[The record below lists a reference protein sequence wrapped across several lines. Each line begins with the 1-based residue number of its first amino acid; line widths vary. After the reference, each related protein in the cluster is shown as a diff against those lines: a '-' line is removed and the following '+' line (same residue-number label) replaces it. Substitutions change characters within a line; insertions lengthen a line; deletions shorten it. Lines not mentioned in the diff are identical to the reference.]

1 MKDLKILL
9 KKKNTKRENMVMK
22 DIKISQEMKN
32 KNWLSIKRY
41 CEMRK
46 SKSLRNYKK
55 FGKPNYLFFET
66 DLVG

>member
-9 KKKNTKRENMVMK
+9 KKKKTKRENMVMK

-32 KNWLSIKRY
+32 KSWLS
-41 CEMRK
+41 CDEMRK
-46 SKSLRNYKK
+46 TKSLRNYKK
-55 FGKPNYLFFET
+55 FDKPNYWFFEK

>member
-9 KKKNTKRENMVMK
+9 KKKKTKRENMVIK

-32 KNWLSIKRY
+32 KSWLSIKRY
-41 CEMRK
+41 YEMRK
-46 SKSLRNYKK
+46 TKSLRNYKK
-55 FGKPNYLFFET
+55 FDMPNYWFFEK

>member
-55 FGKPNYLFFET
+55 FGKPNYWFFQT

>member
-1 MKDLKILL
+1 
-9 KKKNTKRENMVMK
+9 MVMK

-55 FGKPNYLFFET
+55 FGKPNYWFFET